1 MQIIYPNLSALVHV
15 NMQVTAP
22 CFRRYTSSGSTHYG
36 HTQYITCIVVQ
47 GKGKLYSVL
56 YKLQYI
62 LMHWAIMHKMCK
74 TKYTELNTES
84 SSDGYSTTLRTELP
98 TYVEERC

>member
-1 MQIIYPNLSALVHV
+1 
-15 NMQVTAP
+15 
-22 CFRRYTSSGSTHYG
+22 
-36 HTQYITCIVVQ
+36 
-47 GKGKLYSVL
+47 
-56 YKLQYI
+56 
-62 LMHWAIMHKMCK
+62 MHWAIMHKMCK